1 VKHPFLATLSF
12 LLIGMT
18 SEGWALTSTLNPSQ
32 DEYEKSIEA
41 VVRHKD
47 YYKAGRLEGE
57 LTAGV
62 MPYDSLINHY
72 MVGGRLIWHITD
84 HLGWEFADIQGAFS
98 SVSSFTTN
106 LVTSYGISNLQ
117 TQRIHLLASSNFLV
131 SPIYG
136 KFHLIGRSVVHFD
149 AYLLGGF
156 GVAYDDTLEVS
167 AASTGAPAVQSN
179 VRTGFDP
186 LFDIGVG
193 FKFFLN
199 NDVGLVFDMRDY
211 VVYSQLYSGQTLK
224 SNYSVF
230 LGLCFFLPTFG

>member
-1 VKHPFLATLSF
+1 VRHPLLALSF
-12 LLIGMT
+12 LLIGLT
-18 SEGWALTSTLNPSQ
+18 SQGWALTSTLNPSQ

-47 YYKAGRLEGE
+47 YYKAGRLEVE
-57 LTAGV
+57 ITAGV

-72 MVGGRLIWHITD
+72 MAGGRLIWHITD
-84 HLGWEFADIQGAFS
+84 HLGWEIADIQGAFS
-98 SVSSFTTN
+98 SVTSFTTN
-106 LVTSYGISNLQ
+106 LVSSYGLSNLQ
-117 TQRIHLLASSNFLV
+117 TQRMHLLTSSNFLV

-149 AYLLGGF
+149 AYLAAGF
-156 GVAYDDTLEVS
+156 GVANDDTLMLS
-167 AASTGAPAVQSN
+167 APSSGGAVTQTN

-186 LFDIGVG
+186 LFDVAVG

-199 NDVGLVFDMRDY
+199 DTAGLVFDMRDY